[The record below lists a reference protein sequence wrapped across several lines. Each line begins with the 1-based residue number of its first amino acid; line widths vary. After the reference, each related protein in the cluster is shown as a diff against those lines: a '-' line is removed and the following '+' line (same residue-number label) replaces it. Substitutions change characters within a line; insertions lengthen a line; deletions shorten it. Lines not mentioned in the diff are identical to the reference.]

1 MRGKSEWRATDTAV
15 NIACQ
20 KESIVHYNELDVLLV
35 LLLVHFYYF
44 LLKKNDEKDAT
55 ITNLPKVLE
64 IPAADIRKAAFCGW
78 GDFFVRSLSFTF
90 ELSIFFCSFFFL

>member
-1 MRGKSEWRATDTAV
+1 MRGKSEWRARDTAV

-44 LLKKNDEKDAT
+44 LLKKNDESDA
-55 ITNLPKVLE
+55 TNLPKVLE
-64 IPAADIRKAAFCGW
+64 IPAADIKKAAFCGW
-78 GDFFVRSLSFTF
+78 GDFF
-90 ELSIFFCSFFFL
+90 CSFSIIYV